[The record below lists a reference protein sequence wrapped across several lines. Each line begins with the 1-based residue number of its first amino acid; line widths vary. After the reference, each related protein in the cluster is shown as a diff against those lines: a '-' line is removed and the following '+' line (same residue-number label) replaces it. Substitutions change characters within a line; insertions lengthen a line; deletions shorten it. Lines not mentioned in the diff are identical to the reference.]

1 METRILGI
9 QVKDRQNDAA
19 QLQQVLTNYGCFI
32 KTRLGLHEMSAE
44 NCSSKGLIILEL
56 TGSPEDMQKVED
68 KIKALK
74 GLDVQ
79 KMVFNSI

>member
-32 KTRLGLHEMSAE
+32 KTRLGLHEMSDD

-56 TGSPEDMQKVED
+56 MGSAEDMQKVED
-68 KIKALK
+68 KVKALK
-74 GLDVQ
+74 GIEVQ
-79 KMVFNSI
+79 KMVFDL

>member
-32 KTRLGLHEMSAE
+32 KTRLGLHEMSSD

-56 TGSPEDMQKVED
+56 MGSSEDMQKVED
-68 KIKALK
+68 KVKALK
-74 GLDVQ
+74 GIEVQ
-79 KMVFNSI
+79 KMVFS